1 MWRTHRDNKINSTPT
16 NNYITIFIQTLT
28 LYFSD
33 SFRRF
38 RKLPKRVYSE
48 FMSDCMGYLPVYGV
62 GPSYPTPITATTR
75 HFYALKTYCAIFPQK
90 RRVDVMVS
98 PVYSIQSSRRYC
110 TMQKNNREKPPKFVF
125 LCINI
130 ERQVF
135 RA

>member
-1 MWRTHRDNKINSTPT
+1 MWRTHRDNRINSTPT

-90 RRVDVMVS
+90 EELTS
-98 PVYSIQSSRRYC
+98 W
-110 TMQKNNREKPPKFVF
+110 FL
-125 LCINI
+125 LCILYSHRDGTARCKKIVEKSLQNL
-130 ERQVF
+130 F
-135 RA
+135 YLYKYRAADL